1 MEGKYPALTRVVM
14 SKGYASIDQ
23 EEKIRIQDEIG
34 QAVLSDVVAWGRA
47 LPDDQ
52 RRLFIWAVF
61 TCMGYEVAVA
71 IAKETVLRPIL
82 EDDEATL
89 LNTHKD
95 AMNRVREK
103 RQALEA
109 REQVVEEREQ
119 VVKAA
124 QEELAIKERQ
134 YERQNA
140 VLVREIKF
148 ETSRRCEVEQLLA
161 TRTAELEIMQQEI
174 ARLRKIEDAV
184 KLLKSL

>member
-1 MEGKYPALTRVVM
+1 MSTQYPTPLTPGSPYPTLAKVVM

-23 EEKIRIQDEIG
+23 EEKIKIQDEIG
-34 QAVLSDVVAWGRA
+34 RAILSDVVAWGRA

-52 RRLFIWAVF
+52 RRLFVWAVF

-89 LNTHKD
+89 LNTHKE
-95 AMNRVREK
+95 AMNRVR
-103 RQALEA
+103 A
-109 REQVVEEREQ
+109 REEALDVQL
-119 VVKAA
+119 A
-124 QEELAIKERQ
+124 QRDGRIEELAK
-134 YERQNA
+134 QNA
-140 VLVREIKF
+140 A
-148 ETSRRCEVEQLLA
+148 LLSMLDA
-161 TRTAELEIMQQEI
+161 AKKQADDYGQAVYELRIQHSQDVAEI